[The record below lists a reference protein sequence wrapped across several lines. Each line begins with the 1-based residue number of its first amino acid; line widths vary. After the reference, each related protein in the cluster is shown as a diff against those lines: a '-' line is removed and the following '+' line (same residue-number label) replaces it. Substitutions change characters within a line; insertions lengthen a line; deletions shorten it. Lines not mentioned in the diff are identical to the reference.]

1 MPEKRVQSFAFYMG
15 DAQPKNLEKGVGGD
29 SACLKLSWDRGDWG
43 KVKGREAYV
52 SLFHLCFSMPM
63 YQLLALWIAR

>member
-1 MPEKRVQSFAFYMG
+1 MVIKKGRVHLPSMVRISIYG
-15 DAQPKNLEKGVGGD
+15 KDTGGM
-29 SACLKLSWDRGDWG
+29 
-43 KVKGREAYV
+43 KGREAYV